1 MSRGLRQT
9 DDGASSLLLH
19 PPSSEEE
26 EEEKVWGGEEGLE
39 GQRTVLVRAL
49 IVMTLRKKQTAPW
62 RRPTLLHIHP
72 FVFQEKGVESR

>member
-1 MSRGLRQT
+1 MRGGRRKRKRNLSRGLRQT

-39 GQRTVLVRAL
+39 GQRTVEVRAL
-49 IVMTLRKKQTAPW
+49 IVMTLR
-62 RRPTLLHIHP
+62 
-72 FVFQEKGVESR
+72 EK